1 MNRNA
6 CTADRGFIV
15 PARFTL
21 YLGTARR
28 AFIEVES
35 APARFAGRNERSVLL
50 RVGLIDEAN
59 QRIEPDRPR
68 IRLEWLQWSHGPQ
81 KGAIARVRQRHG

>member
-1 MNRNA
+1 
-6 CTADRGFIV
+6 
-15 PARFTL
+15 
-21 YLGTARR
+21 
-28 AFIEVES
+28 
-35 APARFAGRNERSVLL
+35 
-50 RVGLIDEAN
+50 VGLIDEAN